1 MRSGLAKSDTLARVR
16 AAVSPAS
23 TASEPAAIVSSRDF
37 RWQHALVLV
46 ALTAFYTGS
55 YAFSIAIPDS
65 TRDIYIARAISVG
78 ESFPLE
84 GPVLGDAVHG
94 GPVWFYLLAI
104 PLWFRESWLVAA
116 LFAGAIAGLKYL
128 LAYVCGS
135 HIVDRR
141 FGLLWASALALP
153 GWQTIEQIAF
163 TNANVAEAC
172 VLASLYCGIR
182 MRQRPR
188 LWRAFMLGIAGGLA
202 FHGHP
207 TTLPVIPLSLAVAIV
222 VSPPQRR
229 ATAALVFLA
238 GCSAPFTPYLASQ
251 LLHGFPDFA
260 TGMGYVETKVALS
273 QVANAFAIVR
283 SAAFDGPLL
292 ISRYVIGIDEP
303 LLWVVKA
310 VLACF
315 VIAMVA
321 AALWAA
327 RRAEGRPALWFFGAV
342 AIFAASIAY
351 LRPIT
356 PVYFAY
362 VLIPALAAVLALGVH
377 ALSRGAAGHA
387 VVGVFAV
394 LAVMLQA
401 LVAWRIGA
409 ATAQGVGTL
418 PDVGNI
424 ATSGSSEPSTN
435 VWFPSFA
442 HDDSGL
448 FLCRKG
454 GGAAVH
460 GPLAFLTDLN
470 LGVDSLIRCGRVT
483 NVQLSGSA
491 DADRAHWVGMPKS
504 FWSAAALRPRCWIGP
519 LGLAEASLKLAPPDA
534 IAPASP
540 KAFLPRPFLR
550 GPLQQRSISFT
561 AHGRQ
566 ALVLTNVIP
575 WYMPWRVLSV
585 RANGREVSPLVST
598 STAQLYALPGAPSLD
613 AVKWEAVFAAVDTS
627 KIDAVT
633 VESSAGA
640 EGPAPPCVDQG

>member
-1 MRSGLAKSDTLARVR
+1 MP

-23 TASEPAAIVSSRDF
+23 TASEPTAIPSSRNF
-37 RWQHALVLV
+37 PPWQHVLILV
-46 ALTAFYTGS
+46 ALTAIYTGS

-104 PLWFRESWLVAA
+104 PLWFYNSWLVAA

-135 HIVDRR
+135 HLVDRR
-141 FGLLWASALALP
+141 FGLLWAAALALP

-163 TNANVAEAC
+163 TNANVAQTC
-172 VLASLYCGIR
+172 VLASLYFGIR
-182 MRQRPR
+182 MRERPS
-188 LWRAFMLGIAGGLA
+188 LSRAFALGIAGGLA

-207 TTLPVIPLSLAVAIV
+207 TTLPVIPLSLAVAIAA
-222 VSPPQRR
+222 SPPQRR
-229 ATAALVFLA
+229 ARTALVFLV
-238 GCSAPFTPYLASQ
+238 GSVTPFTPYLASQ

-260 TGMGYVETKVALS
+260 TGMGYVETKAGFS
-273 QVANAFAIVR
+273 QIANAFAIVR
-283 SAAFDGPLL
+283 STAFDGPIL
-292 ISRYVIGIDEP
+292 ITRYVIGVEES

-310 VLACF
+310 VVACF
-315 VIAMVA
+315 VVAMVV

-327 RRAEGRPALWFFGAV
+327 RRAAGGPALWFVAAV

-351 LRPIT
+351 LRPTT

-362 VLIPALAAVLALGVH
+362 VLIPALTALLALGVH
-377 ALSRGAAGHA
+377 ALSRGAAGTTLVSA
-387 VVGVFAV
+387 FAV
-394 LAVMLQA
+394 LAMSLHA
-401 LVAWRIGA
+401 LVTWRIGA
-409 ATAQGVGTL
+409 AIYQGVGTL

-424 ATSGSSEPSTN
+424 VTSASSEPSTN
-435 VWFPSFA
+435 VWFPAYA
-442 HDDSGL
+442 HDASGL

-454 GGAAVH
+454 DHSVVH
-460 GPLAFLTDLN
+460 GPLAFLTDMN
-470 LGVDSLIRCGRVT
+470 LGVDSLIGCGRIT
-483 NVQLSGSA
+483 DVQLSGTA
-491 DADRAHWVGMPKS
+491 HADRAHWIGLPKS
-504 FWSAAALRPRCWIGP
+504 FWSAAGLRPSCWIGP
-519 LGLAEASLKLAPPDA
+519 LGLAEASLKLAPADG

-550 GPLQQRSISFT
+550 GPLQERSIVFT
-561 AHGRQ
+561 APGRQ
-566 ALVLTNVIP
+566 VLVLTNVIP

-585 RANGREVSPLVST
+585 HANGREVSPLTST
-598 STAQLYALPGAPSLD
+598 SVAQLYALPGATSLD
-613 AVKWEAVFAAVDTS
+613 AVKWEAVFAAVDAS

-633 VESSAGA
+633 VESSVRTEDAA
-640 EGPAPPCVDQG
+640 PACVDQG